1 MGEEI
6 EMIREKREPQESG
19 PRLPPLVPLSL
30 RIKKWG
36 TDGRRERERER
47 ERENGNGWER
57 ALVSGGVSTQD

>member
-6 EMIREKREPQESG
+6 EMIKEKREPQESG

-47 ERENGNGWER
+47 ERV
-57 ALVSGGVSTQD
+57 AMGGKGL